1 MNPLAGA
8 GYPVYERRMRNLM
21 MTTAASALALALAA
35 CGGPSGKDVAL
46 AKQARYTGDKL
57 QLFGAMK
64 ATVEGKYKL
73 DVSDETKLALKTQG
87 RWYTPEGLASS
98 WTPSDTDA
106 SGHKLPDRSLNIAL
120 VAQLLPEQSNWVV
133 HIEPVILRFNANQPK
148 LEPVR
153 PDDPSLP
160 GFANGKADELAFDV
174 HGTLKQWEVKSPGG
188 VMPAAPAPAAPEAA
202 PPAADGSAAPAP
214 AAPQ

>member
-1 MNPLAGA
+1 VNPLASA
-8 GYPVYERRMRNLM
+8 VDPVYERRMRNLM
-21 MTTAASALALALAA
+21 MTATIAVAA
-35 CGGPSGKDVAL
+35 CGGPSGKDVAM
-46 AKQARYTGDKL
+46 AKQARYSGDKL
-57 QLFGAMK
+57 QLFSVMK
-64 ATVEGKYKL
+64 GDIEGKYKL

-120 VAQLLPEQSNWVV
+120 IAQLLPEQSNWVV
-133 HIEPVILRFNANQPK
+133 HIEPVILRFNVNQPK
-148 LEPVR
+148 LEPLR

-174 HGTLKQWEVKSPGG
+174 NKALKQWEVKSPGG
-188 VMPAAPAPAAPEAA
+188 VMPAPAPAPAAATPEAA
-202 PPAADGSAAPAP
+202 PPATDGSAAPTP
-214 AAPQ
+214 APQ